1 VYWIPI
7 FEILEARELEACLVN
22 ARHIKNVPG
31 RKSDVQDCQWLQQLH
46 SFGLLRGS
54 FRPEA
59 ELVALRA
66 YLRQRAMLIEHRAA
80 HTQHMQKALLQMN
93 LRLTQVL
100 SDITGVTGLAIIRAI
115 VAGERNPRKLA
126 QLRDPHCR
134 HSEPEIVKALTGSY
148 RVEHLFAL
156 QQALALYE
164 AYTTQLAE
172 CDRQLEQHY
181 ATLKPRF
188 DPDDP
193 DQPLGPDPKPNT
205 HSKNAPDYDVRRE
218 LFELV
223 GVDLTVIPG
232 LKTSVQA
239 LLAEIGT
246 DMSKFPTA
254 KHFCSWLGLAP
265 HNDITGGKVKRSR
278 TLPTHN
284 RAGQIQRLAA
294 QSLGRGRSG
303 LAAYY
308 RTQKARLGAPAAIIA
323 TAHKLARILYHML
336 KNRQPYQPLTKEA
349 FTQQRRERELRDL
362 QKRAAKLG
370 LRLQTEQ
377 AG

>member
-232 LKTSVQA
+232 LKTSAPGWGSPHITILPAARSSARARSPPTTAPARSCAWRLSRSDAAGVDWPPTTA
-239 LLAEIGT
+239 RKKHAWAPPPPSLPPLTNWRASSIT
-246 DMSKFPTA
+246 CSKTA
-254 KHFCSWLGLAP
+254 NLTNRSPRRPSPSSAASASCVICKSAP
-265 HNDITGGKVKRSR
+265 PSSVYAYRRSR
-278 TLPTHN
+278 PV
-284 RAGQIQRLAA
+284 
-294 QSLGRGRSG
+294 S
-303 LAAYY
+303 
-308 RTQKARLGAPAAIIA
+308 
-323 TAHKLARILYHML
+323 
-336 KNRQPYQPLTKEA
+336 
-349 FTQQRRERELRDL
+349 F
-362 QKRAAKLG
+362 
-370 LRLQTEQ
+370 
-377 AG
+377 